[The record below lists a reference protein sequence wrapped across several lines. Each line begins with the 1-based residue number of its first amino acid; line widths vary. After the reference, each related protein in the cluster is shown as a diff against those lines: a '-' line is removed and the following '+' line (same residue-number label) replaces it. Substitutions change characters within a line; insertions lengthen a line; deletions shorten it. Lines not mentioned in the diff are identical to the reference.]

1 MTRRVVITG
10 LGVLTPVGNDVNTMW
25 QNLLAGKSGAG
36 PVTHFDPSEFKT
48 KFACEVKDFDATSIV
63 GKKDARRMDKFAQFA
78 VASSKQALDDSGLV
92 VTPDN
97 ASRIGVM
104 IGTGIGGITTIVN
117 QIEEMMAKGPS
128 RVSPFLVPMM
138 LPDTASGQVAIQFGL
153 KGPNLCPV
161 SACATG
167 SNAIGEASEWV
178 RRGVADAVLAGGTES
193 AIIPIALAGFNNMTA
208 ISTRNDAPE
217 KASRPFDKNR
227 DGFVVGEGSGV
238 LVLEALEHAL
248 ARGARIYA
256 EVIGYGSTA
265 DAYHITAPE
274 ENGVGAAS
282 AMKIALQQANLKPE
296 QIDYINAH
304 ATATLQGDQ
313 EEAEAIRDVFGAT
326 VPVSSLK
333 GYIGHTLGAS
343 GAIELA
349 AARIRLLSPDAIL
362 ARLEHRLSLLSAG
375 ARDLPERQQTLRG
388 AIARSHDILA
398 DPQRRLPDRLSDFAG
413 GLELDAAEAVAV
425 LQAEMP
431 GITGQL
437 TDFLVDPRQPLQVRR
452 RIPRILATVPSW
464 RTVQGLFAGLED
476 RRFEVR
482 VQAGCALEFIHTFS
496 LIHDD
501 LPALDNDDFRR
512 GKPTN
517 HKVFGEGMAILAGE
531 THSPARAV
539 KRSVYIAAPVIT
551 LFFILGT
558 ATVVAYVP
566 TNDIDLIG
574 PLPQVLRVGFG
585 PFGIAGPLVAIVI
598 VATVRALK
606 LHG

>member
-304 ATATLQGDQ
+304 GTSTPLNDKSETA
-313 EEAEAIRDVFGAT
+313 AIK
-326 VPVSSLK
+326 S
-333 GYIGHTLGAS
+333 
-343 GAIELA
+343 
-349 AARIRLLSPDAIL
+349 
-362 ARLEHRLSLLSAG
+362 
-375 ARDLPERQQTLRG
+375 
-388 AIARSHDILA
+388 
-398 DPQRRLPDRLSDFAG
+398 
-413 GLELDAAEAVAV
+413 
-425 LQAEMP
+425 
-431 GITGQL
+431 
-437 TDFLVDPRQPLQVRR
+437 
-452 RIPRILATVPSW
+452 
-464 RTVQGLFAGLED
+464 
-476 RRFEVR
+476 
-482 VQAGCALEFIHTFS
+482 
-496 LIHDD
+496 
-501 LPALDNDDFRR
+501 
-512 GKPTN
+512 
-517 HKVFGEGMAILAGE
+517 VFGEAAYSVPISSTKSMTGHLLGAAGAVEGVIAVQDINEGVIPPTINYE
-531 THSPARAV
+531 TPD
-539 KRSVYIAAPVIT
+539 PECD
-551 LFFILGT
+551 LD
-558 ATVVAYVP
+558 YVP
-566 TNDIDLIG
+566 NTSRRK
-574 PLPQVLRVGFG
+574 QVNTVMSNSFGFG
-585 PFGIAGPLVAIVI
+585 GHNAVVI
-598 VATVRALK
+598 IGRYQNE
-606 LHG
+606 